1 MMEEKA
7 APGSPSPESA
17 SLRAEVR
24 RALLRRRRA
33 QAPEQAAE
41 RSLAAQKRL
50 LASPCWRDA
59 ARVALYAGVR
69 EEMATDLL
77 LREAW
82 ASGREVWLPR
92 VRAADGGLMDF
103 VRCAGPE
110 CLRPGAFGLNEPHPE
125 LPGAGPDDAAFQ
137 PQLFLL
143 PGVAFDRQGGR
154 MGYGGGF
161 YDRFLGA
168 LGRMREAAGASAR
181 ACPLLGFCFGFQIV
195 EKLPRAAWDQ
205 PVDGLCT
212 EGELFWISR

>member
-1 MMEEKA
+1 M
-7 APGSPSPESA
+7 
-17 SLRAEVR
+17 R
-24 RALLRRRRA
+24 RALLCRRRA
-33 QAPEQAAE
+33 QPPQRAAE
-41 RSLAAQKRL
+41 LSLAAQERL

-59 ARVALYAGVR
+59 ARVALYVGVR
-69 EEMATDLL
+69 GETGTDLL

-82 ASGREVWLPR
+82 ATGREVWLPR
-92 VRAADGGLMDF
+92 VRSVADGLMDF

-110 CLRPGAFGLNEPHPE
+110 SLRPGAFGLSEPLPE
-125 LPGAGPDDAAFQ
+125 LPGAAPGDAAFQ

-143 PGVAFDRQGGR
+143 PGVAFDRRGGR

-168 LGRMREAAGASAR
+168 LARKREAARGSAR
-181 ACPLLGFCFGFQIV
+181 PCPLLGFCFGFQIV
-195 EKLPRAAWDQ
+195 EKLPTAAWDQ